1 MAIANS
7 RKESLNTFSHSVV
20 NNDVVVNR
28 GVILHSTKLMY
39 IDNNIA
45 EQFCDNRNY
54 MDRTSTL

>member
-39 IDNNIA
+39 I
-45 EQFCDNRNY
+45 
-54 MDRTSTL
+54 